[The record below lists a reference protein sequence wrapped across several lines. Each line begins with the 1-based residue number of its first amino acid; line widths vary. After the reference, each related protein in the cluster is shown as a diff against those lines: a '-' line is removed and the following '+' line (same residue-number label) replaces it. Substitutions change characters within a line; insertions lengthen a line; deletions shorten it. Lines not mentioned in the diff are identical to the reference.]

1 MTQLS
6 KPVAPSTWHAKRPFA
21 SPGMIR
27 NLAGVVLAVGVG
39 ASIWGVAYDINGATQ
54 AKATVVVDV
63 HARPGA
69 VLQVDGTTP
78 AGLPGTV
85 FVKDGA
91 EPSWPFNLTIPGVPE
106 GTRATSPSGLDGHGD
121 PITLRSWGSTVP
133 EQLLSRGGLA
143 VVGLCMGVGAIWLR
157 RVLISIA
164 EGRPFQAGNAARIA
178 GIGGLLALGSLANDI
193 IPVFG
198 SNLVLQR
205 LGLTGASSPIF
216 AEVALSLGPLLA
228 VPFLLALAE
237 AFRRGAELAKEVEG
251 LV

>member
-1 MTQLS
+1 MTQHTEPKAL
-6 KPVAPSTWHAKRPFA
+6 TTRQGKRAFA

-27 NLAGVVLAVGVG
+27 TLAGAVMAVGVVAG
-39 ASIWGVAYDINGATQ
+39 ISGVAYDLNGATQ
-54 AKATVVVDV
+54 ARAAVVVGV

-78 AGLPGTV
+78 IGAPGTV
-85 FVKDGA
+85 LVKDLA
-91 EPSWPFNLTIPGVPE
+91 EPSVPFGLTVPGVPADT
-106 GTRATSPSGLDGHGD
+106 GASPGSTLDGHGD
-121 PITLRSWGSTVP
+121 TLTLRSWGSTVP
-133 EQLLSRGGLA
+133 EQLLSRGGFA
-143 VVGLCMGVGAIWLR
+143 VVGLCMGVGAAWLR
-157 RVLISIA
+157 RALISIA
-164 EGRPFQAGNAARIA
+164 EGRPFQSGNAARIA
-178 GIGGLLALGSLANDI
+178 GIGGLVALASLANDI
-193 IPVFG
+193 LPVFG

-228 VPFLLALAE
+228 VPFLLVLAE